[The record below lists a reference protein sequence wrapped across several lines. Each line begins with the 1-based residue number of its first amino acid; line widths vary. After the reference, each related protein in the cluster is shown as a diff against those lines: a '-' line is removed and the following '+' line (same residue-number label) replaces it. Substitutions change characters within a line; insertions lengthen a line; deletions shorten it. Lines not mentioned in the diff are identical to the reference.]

1 MFYIWHRCVCL
12 CIIFATSVR
21 LMALFLN
28 SLNFGMLKAF
38 SNIEQVFFQSYN
50 VPIFKKRKSML
61 FDN

>member
-1 MFYIWHRCVCL
+1 
-12 CIIFATSVR
+12 
-21 LMALFLN
+21 MALFLN